1 MSAFPRP
8 VRQPVGEVARVAIR
22 SEGPLRNEVG
32 GVDLLSV
39 LALSRAEARV
49 IGSTEL
55 IARLV
60 ERGISRLTAER
71 VAEVELGA
79 AEIGR
84 ARTHSQSRSQ
94 SRR

>member
-1 MSAFPRP
+1 
-8 VRQPVGEVARVAIR
+8 VAIR
-22 SEGPLRNEVG
+22 SGSSVKKGLLRNEVG

-39 LALSRAEARV
+39 LSLSRPEARAL
-49 IGSTEL
+49 GSTAL
-55 IARLV
+55 VARLV

-84 ARTHSQSRSQ
+84 ARTHTQ